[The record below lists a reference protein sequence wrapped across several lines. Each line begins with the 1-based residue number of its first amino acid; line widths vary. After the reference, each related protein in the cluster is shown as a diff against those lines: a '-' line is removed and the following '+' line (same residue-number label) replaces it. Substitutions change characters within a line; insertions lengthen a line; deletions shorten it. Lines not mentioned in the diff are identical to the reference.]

1 MKSHKHVCEH
11 CSKMKIF
18 LIVTVALLVGL
29 AVLYFGNYRVSED
42 DQGRLRIKQ
51 MQVETQVSGES
62 MNGVSG
68 ESM

>member
-1 MKSHKHVCEH
+1 MKSHKHVCER
-11 CSKMKIF
+11 CSKMKLF

-42 DQGRLRIKQ
+42 DQGRLRIR
-51 MQVETQVSGES
+51 QVETQLSGES
-62 MNGVSG
+62 MNNLSG

>member
-1 MKSHKHVCEH
+1 MKL
-11 CSKMKIF
+11 F

-42 DQGRLRIKQ
+42 DQGRLRIR
-51 MQVETQVSGES
+51 QVETQLSGES
-62 MNGVSG
+62 MNNLSG